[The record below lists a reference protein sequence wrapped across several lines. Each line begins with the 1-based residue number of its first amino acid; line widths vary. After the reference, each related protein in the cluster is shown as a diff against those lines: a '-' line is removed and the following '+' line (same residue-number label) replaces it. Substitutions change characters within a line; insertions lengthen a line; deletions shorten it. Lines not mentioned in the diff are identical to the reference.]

1 MLSLY
6 LIVIATVFLILT
18 VLVTGIYIMTK
29 RYIRATLW
37 GLQGLIFIILSGWL
51 GNGISSLVTLK
62 LPEEYVDLFVK
73 ANRPQAA
80 MTYGVVALLIVLVGM
95 IVMFNAVRNAY
106 KMNSEDKKRSQAGL
120 SRLSLKEEWG
130 FISTTVFKNV
140 MTIPGYIL
148 FAFFVVVPIVVTI
161 LIAFTNLKAQVITSG
176 KEAWSLQTIQDFF
189 SNPYWYGAF
198 GDIVLWT
205 ILWTLGA
212 TIVPIVI
219 GLLLAITINQ
229 KDFKGKKI
237 FRPILLLPWAVPA
250 FFTLLIWKSMLQ
262 PNGTFNVF
270 FLEGILHLP
279 IRDESGAVLQAFNIQ
294 ANPWYARFAL
304 IMVQGWLGF
313 AYVFI
318 TTTGVLQSISAD
330 LYEAARIDGA
340 SRFQQFNKITKP
352 LLLIATLPV
361 LVGQFVFNFNNFGAI
376 WLLTQGGPAVANS
389 SAGSTDILIS
399 YVFKLV
405 FNDPKTSNFAMAS
418 WIVLIMSIILISIS
432 AFVLLRNRSFSKES
446 GI

>member
-1 MLSLY
+1 MTDTYSIIILA
-6 LIVIATVFLILT
+6 IFLILT
-18 VLVTGIYIMTK
+18 VLTSGIYVLTK

-37 GLQGLIFIILSGWL
+37 GIQGLVFTVMSFWL
-51 GNGISSLVTLK
+51 GAGVNSLITIK
-62 LPEEYVDLFVK
+62 LPEEYVSLFVK

-80 MTYGVVALLIVLVGM
+80 ITYGVVSLFIIIIGIVIMLNGVQS
-95 IVMFNAVRNAY
+95 AR
-106 KMNSEDKKRSQAGL
+106 KMKLADKKRIEQGA
-120 SRLSLKEEWG
+120 RKLSLKEEWG
-130 FISTTVFKNV
+130 LISGTVFKNA

-148 FAFFVVVPIVVTI
+148 FCMFVVVPIVVTI
-161 LIAFTNLKAQVITSG
+161 LIAFTNLKAQVITSNKG
-176 KEAWSLQTIQDFF
+176 AWSLQTIQEFF
-189 SNPYWYGAF
+189 TNPFWYESF
-198 GDIVLWT
+198 GNIMLWT
-205 ILWTLGA
+205 VIWTLGA
-212 TIVPIVI
+212 TILPIFI

-229 KDFKGKKI
+229 KDFKGKKL

-262 PNGTFNVF
+262 PNGAFNVF
-270 FLEGILHLP
+270 FLEGFLHLP
-279 IRDESGAVLQAFNIQ
+279 IRDESGTVLQAFNIQ
-294 ANPWYARFAL
+294 SSAWYARAAL

-318 TTTGVLQSISAD
+318 TTTGVLQSISPD

-340 SRFQQFNKITKP
+340 TRFQQFHNITRP

-376 WLLTQGGPAVANS
+376 WLLTQGGPAVANA

-399 YVFKLV
+399 YIFKLV

-418 WIVLIMSIILISIS
+418 WIVLIMSVILISIS
-432 AFVLLRNRSFSKES
+432 AIILKRSQSFAKES
-446 GI
+446 DI